1 LIPWILNDITPRA
14 RILLTGRQ
22 DPHVTRL
29 LAGLPTVTLG
39 SDGTTQSDLEVYA
52 RHVVRIYM
60 GSNDPEEAQLVQDL
74 VRRSENMFQYIF
86 LVQNL
91 TLDPHLYNRERRLQF
106 LNNTPP
112 DIFGMY
118 DYYLAVQL
126 QQFGDPEFKRVLEI
140 LLQLLKFSPSPV
152 TPLIF
157 LQALQSCPSIR
168 GLELNPETDKLAID
182 LARNAAG
189 ILFNVQVT
197 TTGVQHLVPVH
208 NTLIEYFLV
217 PGGNRRYNIDGVSP
231 ATQKALVSLHNA
243 VRETGPESLLELC
256 CNGLRHQD
264 FNRSLHNY
272 QYAADFCRQCIDD
285 TSTRGIRPDKSRQR
299 KNSTRGVQPDISRQ
313 QIDRERLQAQLF
325 RDFAFSIQDSLR
337 LEEDWME
344 RQWNSLKEDREWF
357 ETRSANMKDYEDEK
371 TLSLLLRIKISR
383 WRDFVCPG
391 MKEQLELG
399 QKALSELKTRDWSGY
414 AFR

>member
-14 RILLTGRQ
+14 RVLFIGRQ
-22 DPHVTRL
+22 DPHVANL

-39 SDGTTQSDLEVYA
+39 SDGTTQSDLEAYA
-52 RHVVRIYM
+52 RHVVRNYM
-60 GSNDPEEAQLVQDL
+60 GSNDPEEALLVQDL

-91 TLDPHLYNRERRLQF
+91 TLNPHLYNRERRFQF
-106 LNNTPP
+106 LNNTPSG
-112 DIFGMY
+112 IFGLY
-118 DYYLAVQL
+118 EYYLAVQL
-126 QQFGDPEFKRVLEI
+126 QQFGGPELKRVLEI
-140 LLQLLKFSPSPV
+140 LLQLLTFSPSPV

-168 GLELNPETDKLAID
+168 GLELTPETDELAID

-189 ILFNVQVT
+189 ILFDVRVT
-197 TTGVQHLVPVH
+197 TTKVQHLVPVH
-208 NTLIEYFLV
+208 STLSEYFLV
-217 PGGNRRYNIDGVSP
+217 SGGNQRYNIDDISP
-231 ATQKALVSLHNA
+231 ATQKALVSLHHA

-264 FNRSLHNY
+264 FNKFLHQY
-272 QYAADFCRQCIDD
+272 QYAADFCRQSIDD
-285 TSTRGIRPDKSRQR
+285 TSTRGVEPKISR
-299 KNSTRGVQPDISRQ
+299 DSRQ
-313 QIDRERLQAQLF
+313 QIDRERLQAQLG
-325 RDFAFSIQDSLR
+325 RDLAFSIQDSLG
-337 LEEDWME
+337 LEGDWME

-357 ETRSANMKDYEDEK
+357 ETRSANMEDYNDKE
-371 TLSLLLRIKISR
+371 TFPPLLRSQISR
-383 WRDFVCPG
+383 WHDFVCPG
-391 MKEQLELG
+391 MEKQLALG